1 MNLPRRLRA
10 IVFLLVLG
18 LLAVVPVA
26 ASAQTEQDVDRAQAQ
41 KEQAYR
47 DLVEANDSVG
57 YALADL
63 EAITDELVSLEYTI
77 EKLNNRINEY
87 DDRVADLDDSARDV
101 VVEAYISGGT
111 GLVSAAFA
119 AGTIQD
125 LLTSQVLI
133 DSAADRDLASLDL
146 LAAVNRENDRLKEEL
161 DEKRAKVADLQ
172 AQQADL
178 VEQLDA
184 AREHAEDVLAY
195 AEANYADVYQK
206 YKEEL
211 RRKAEEE
218 ARRKREEEARRQ
230 AEAAQAASAG
240 SSGATSTASSGSSSS
255 SSSSSD
261 SSSDSSSSSSSSSDS
276 SSDSS
281 SSSSSGSTA
290 GAGGLPPSSTPGVV
304 CPVAG
309 NTWFVDTWGAP
320 RSGGRTH
327 KGVDMAAARGT
338 PLVAMDNGK
347 VRLGWH
353 YAGGRQIYVYAD
365 NGTFYYYAHLSG
377 YASGLSSGQ
386 RVSKGQTIG
395 YVGSTGN
402 ASTSHL
408 HLGMG
413 PRSGVYVNPYP
424 TVAAVC

>member
-1 MNLPRRLRA
+1 MNPLRRVRA
-10 IVFLLVLG
+10 IVLLLVIGLLG
-18 LLAVVPVA
+18 LVPA
-26 ASAQTEQDVDRAQAQ
+26 AAGAQTEQDVDRAQDQ

-47 DLVEANDSVG
+47 DLVEANQAVG
-57 YALADL
+57 QALADL
-63 EAITDELVSLEYTI
+63 EAISDELVTLEYTI
-77 EKLNNRINEY
+77 GKLNGRITEY
-87 DDRVADLDDSARDV
+87 DDRVAELDDSARDV

-161 DEKRAKVADLQ
+161 DQKRGEVADLQ
-172 AQQADL
+172 EQQAAL
-178 VEQLDA
+178 VEQLDD

-195 AEANYADVYQK
+195 SEANYADVYRR

-211 RRKAEEE
+211 RRQAEEE

-230 AEAAQAASAG
+230 AEATAQTAAAG
-240 SSGATSTASSGSSSS
+240 SGGSTSTASSGSSSGS
-255 SSSSSD
+255 SGSPSSSGSSGSSDSSSGSSSSD
-261 SSSDSSSSSSSSSDS
+261 SG
-276 SSDSS
+276 
-281 SSSSSGSTA
+281 SSGSA
-290 GAGGLPPSSTPGVV
+290 PGAGGLPPSSTPGVV

-309 NTWFVDTWGAP
+309 NTWFVNTWGAP

-347 VRLGWH
+347 VRVGWH
-353 YAGGRQIYVYAD
+353 YAGGRQVYVYAD

-377 YASGLSSGQ
+377 YASGLASGQ
-386 RVSKGQTIG
+386 RVAKGQVIG

-424 TVAAVC
+424 TVAGVC

>member
-1 MNLPRRLRA
+1 MNPRRRVRA
-10 IVFLLVLG
+10 IVLLLVFGLLG
-18 LLAVVPVA
+18 LVPA
-26 ASAQTEQDVDRAQAQ
+26 AAGAQTEQDVDRAQDQ

-47 DLVEANDSVG
+47 DLVDANQAVG
-57 YALADL
+57 QALADL
-63 EAITDELVSLEYTI
+63 EAISEELVTLEYTI
-77 EKLNNRINEY
+77 DKLNGRITEY
-87 DDRVADLDDSARDV
+87 DDRVAELDDSARDV

-146 LAAVNRENDRLKEEL
+146 LSAVNRENDRLKEEL
-161 DEKRAKVADLQ
+161 DQKRAEVADLQ
-172 AQQADL
+172 EQQATL
-178 VEQLDA
+178 VEQLDE

-195 AEANYADVYQK
+195 AEANYADVYRR

-211 RRKAEEE
+211 RRQAEEE

-230 AEAAQAASAG
+230 AEAAAQAASS
-240 SSGATSTASSGSSSS
+240 SSGTTSTASSGSSGGSS
-255 SSSSSD
+255 GSPSSSGSSSSSD
-261 SSSDSSSSSSSSSDS
+261 SSSGSSSSDS
-276 SSDSS
+276 G
-281 SSSSSGSTA
+281 SSGSA
-290 GAGGLPPSSTPGVV
+290 PGAGGLPPSSTPGVV

-309 NTWFVDTWGAP
+309 NTWFVNTWGAP

-347 VRLGWH
+347 IRLGWH
-353 YAGGRQIYVYAD
+353 YAGGRQVYVYAD

-386 RVSKGQTIG
+386 RVAKGQTIG

-424 TVAAVC
+424 TVAGVC

>member
-1 MNLPRRLRA
+1 MNPLRRVRA
-10 IVFLLVLG
+10 IVLLLVIGLLG
-18 LLAVVPVA
+18 LVPA
-26 ASAQTEQDVDRAQAQ
+26 AAGAQTEQDVDRAQDQ

-47 DLVEANDSVG
+47 DLVEANQAVG
-57 YALADL
+57 QALADL
-63 EAITDELVSLEYTI
+63 EAISDELVTLEYTI
-77 EKLNNRINEY
+77 GKLNGRITEY
-87 DDRVADLDDSARDV
+87 DDRVAELDDSARDV

-161 DEKRAKVADLQ
+161 DQKRGEVADLQ
-172 AQQADL
+172 EQQAAL
-178 VEQLDA
+178 VEQLDD

-195 AEANYADVYQK
+195 SEANYADVYRR

-211 RRKAEEE
+211 RRQAEEE

-230 AEAAQAASAG
+230 AEATAQTAAAG
-240 SSGATSTASSGSSSS
+240 SGGSTSTASSGSNSGSSGSPS
-255 SSSSSD
+255 SGGSSGSSD
-261 SSSDSSSSSSSSSDS
+261 SSSG
-276 SSDSS
+276 
-281 SSSSSGSTA
+281 SSSSGSGSSGSA
-290 GAGGLPPSSTPGVV
+290 PGAGGLPPSSTPGVV

-309 NTWFVDTWGAP
+309 NTWFVNTWGAP

-347 VRLGWH
+347 VRVGWH
-353 YAGGRQIYVYAD
+353 YAGGRQVYVYAD

-377 YASGLSSGQ
+377 YASGLASGQ
-386 RVSKGQTIG
+386 RVAKGQVIG

-424 TVAAVC
+424 TVAGVC

>member
-1 MNLPRRLRA
+1 MNPRRRVRA
-10 IVFLLVLG
+10 IVLLLVFGLLG
-18 LLAVVPVA
+18 LVPA
-26 ASAQTEQDVDRAQAQ
+26 AAGAQTEQDVDRAQDQ

-47 DLVEANDSVG
+47 DLVDANQAVG
-57 YALADL
+57 QALADL
-63 EAITDELVSLEYTI
+63 EAISEELVTLEYTI
-77 EKLNNRINEY
+77 DKLNGRITEY
-87 DDRVADLDDSARDV
+87 DDRVAELDDSARDV

-146 LAAVNRENDRLKEEL
+146 LSAVNRENDRLKEEL
-161 DEKRAKVADLQ
+161 DQKRAEVADLQ
-172 AQQADL
+172 EQQATL
-178 VEQLDA
+178 VEQLDE

-195 AEANYADVYQK
+195 SEANYADVYRR

-211 RRKAEEE
+211 RRQAEEE

-230 AEAAQAASAG
+230 AEAAAQAASS
-240 SSGATSTASSGSSSS
+240 SSGTTSTASSGSSGGSS
-255 SSSSSD
+255 GSPSSSGSSSSSD
-261 SSSDSSSSSSSSSDS
+261 SSSGSSSSDS
-276 SSDSS
+276 G
-281 SSSSSGSTA
+281 SSGSA
-290 GAGGLPPSSTPGVV
+290 PGAGGLPPSSTPGVV

-309 NTWFVDTWGAP
+309 NTWFVNTWGAP

-347 VRLGWH
+347 IRLGWH
-353 YAGGRQIYVYAD
+353 YAGGRQVYVYAD

-386 RVSKGQTIG
+386 RVAKGQTIG

-424 TVAAVC
+424 TVAGVC

>member
-77 EKLNNRINEY
+77 EKLNKRINEY

-261 SSSDSSSSSSSSSDS
+261 SSS
-276 SSDSS
+276 S

-353 YAGGRQIYVYAD
+353 YAGGRQIYIYAD